1 MRLQARRHTN
11 TQYRRELCFFLYQR
25 SSHAGCSSYRQNL
38 NEEPELKAKDGTFD
52 AVVCCVSVQYMQY
65 PERVFAE
72 IYRVL
77 KPGGVCIM
85 SFSNRMF
92 YQKAIAVSTIP
103 ALVALFAP

>member
-1 MRLQARRHTN
+1 MTFHI
-11 TQYRRELCFFLYQR
+11 
-25 SSHAGCSSYRQNL
+25 QNL

-103 ALVALFAP
+103 FTSALFNPA

>member
-1 MRLQARRHTN
+1 
-11 TQYRRELCFFLYQR
+11 
-25 SSHAGCSSYRQNL
+25 L
-38 NEEPELKAKDGTFD
+38 NEQPQLKAKDGSFD

-92 YQKAIAVSTIP
+92 YQKAIAVSTIIP
-103 ALVALFAP
+103 FPQRRSPQHSWLHG